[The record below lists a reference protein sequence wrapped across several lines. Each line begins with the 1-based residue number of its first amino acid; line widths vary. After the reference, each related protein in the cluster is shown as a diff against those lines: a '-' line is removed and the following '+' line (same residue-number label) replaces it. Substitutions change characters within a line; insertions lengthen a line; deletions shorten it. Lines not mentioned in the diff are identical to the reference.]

1 MLEFLAPLL
10 PFAANA
16 VGSFFSSKGQKEVNS
31 ANAQMSR
38 DQMNFQE
45 RMSSTAWQR
54 AVKDMRAAGINPGLA
69 YSQGGASS
77 PQGAM
82 AQLSNPYESVHS
94 AASNS
99 ADSYRQNQ
107 LLLSQ
112 LEVNKSL
119 ARMQESQRSLNDA
132 NSARVLAD
140 MPSLKLKNNAVGLGL
155 SAAKDIKESG
165 LFTAAKNAF
174 KWIFKKR

>member
-1 MLEFLAPLL
+1 MR
-10 PFAANA
+10 
-16 VGSFFSSKGQKEVNS
+16 KHRMTRRVNS
-31 ANAQMSR
+31 ANAQLAR

-45 RMSSTAWQR
+45 RMSNTAWQR
-54 AVKDMRAAGINPGLA
+54 GVRDMRAAGINPGLA

-82 AQLSNPYESVHS
+82 AQLSNPYESVHN

-107 LLLSQ
+107 MLMSQ

-140 MPSLKLKNNAVGLGL
+140 MPSLKLKNSAVGLGL
-155 SAAKDIKESG
+155 SAAKDIKESSIG
-165 LFTAAKNAF
+165 GAVKNVF
-174 KWIFKKR
+174 KWLFKRGK